1 MSKDHSNIKGAKMSK
16 SGNDNGGSNRRGTF
30 CSFCNKSYRDVGP
43 LVEGPGDVHIC
54 GECVDLCQHIL
65 AQEQRR
71 RSGNASKPFSK
82 VPSPREITTKL
93 NEHIVGQDHAKKVLS
108 VAVHNH
114 YKRLVNRDEGNDV
127 TIDKSNVMLIGPTGS
142 GKTLLAQTLA
152 KILDVPFA
160 IGDATT
166 LTEAGYV
173 GEDVENLILKLLHAA
188 DFDVELAQRGIIYI
202 DEIDKI
208 GKTSQNVSITR
219 DVSGEGVQQSLLKM
233 LEGTVAN
240 VPPQGGRKH
249 PEQQFIQVD
258 TTNILF
264 ICGGTFVGLE
274 DIIGHRLGKKSIG
287 FNQTVPMSRDE
298 SCSHFLSQV
307 TSEDINHYGLIPEL
321 VGRLPVISTLE
332 PLDESAL
339 VRVMREPKNAL
350 VKQYRRL
357 FQMEGADIEF
367 TDTALSTIARLA
379 LEKKTGARGLRSI
392 VENVM
397 LDILYD
403 LPDLPSGE
411 TYQVTEDTVE
421 GRAGVLPMG
430 SSPERVAKSA

>member
-1 MSKDHSNIKGAKMSK
+1 
-16 SGNDNGGSNRRGTF
+16 
-30 CSFCNKSYRDVGP
+30 
-43 LVEGPGDVHIC
+43 
-54 GECVDLCQHIL
+54 
-65 AQEQRR
+65 
-71 RSGNASKPFSK
+71 
-82 VPSPREITTKL
+82 
-93 NEHIVGQDHAKKVLS
+93 
-108 VAVHNH
+108 
-114 YKRLVNRDEGNDV
+114 
-127 TIDKSNVMLIGPTGS
+127 
-142 GKTLLAQTLA
+142 
-152 KILDVPFA
+152 
-160 IGDATT
+160 
-166 LTEAGYV
+166 
-173 GEDVENLILKLLHAA
+173 
-188 DFDVELAQRGIIYI
+188 
-202 DEIDKI
+202 
-208 GKTSQNVSITR
+208 
-219 DVSGEGVQQSLLKM
+219 M

-274 DIIGHRLGKKSIG
+274 DIIGQRLGKKSIG
-287 FNQTVPMSRDE
+287 FNQMIPMSRDE
-298 SCSHFLSQV
+298 SCTQYLSQV

-357 FQMEGADIEF
+357 FQMEGADVEF
-367 TDTALSTIARLA
+367 TDSALTTIARLA

-403 LPDLPSGE
+403 LPDLPSGG
-411 TYQVTEDTVE
+411 TYQVTEDTVA
-421 GRAGVLPMG
+421 GRAGVLPIG
-430 SSPERVAKSA
+430 SPERVAKSA